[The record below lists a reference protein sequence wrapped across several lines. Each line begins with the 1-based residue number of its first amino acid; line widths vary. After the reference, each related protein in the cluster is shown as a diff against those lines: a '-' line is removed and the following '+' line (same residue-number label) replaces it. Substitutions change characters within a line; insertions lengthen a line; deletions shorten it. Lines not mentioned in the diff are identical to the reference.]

1 MTESSVQPA
10 LWPAPFA
17 PGAVEATVTVP
28 GSKSVTNR
36 GLVLAA
42 LAAEPGWLRRPLR
55 SRDTLLMADALRA
68 MGVGIEETV
77 SSNSTASNSSGVSG
91 GSGEAWRVIPA
102 GLHGPATVDV
112 GNAGT
117 VMRFLPPVAALADGP
132 VRFHGDPRAY
142 ERPLHQVINALRVL
156 GARIDDDNRGS
167 LPLTVHGGG
176 ALDGGSVRIDASAS
190 SQFVSAL
197 LLSGARYNQG
207 VEVRHVGSA
216 LPSLPHIRM
225 TVDMLRRVGAQVDE
239 PETGG
244 EPDVWRVSPSA
255 LLGRDLTVEPDL
267 SNAQPFLA
275 AALVTGGRVTVP
287 DWPEQTTQP
296 GDALR
301 EIFTRM
307 GGSCSFTTTSE
318 GATGLTFR
326 GSGRVHG
333 IDVDLSEVGELTPGI
348 AAVAA
353 LADSPSTLRGVAHLR
368 LHETDRLAALTQE
381 INELGG
387 DVTET
392 ADGLHIRPRPLHG
405 GVFHTYDDHRMAT
418 AGSIIGLSVAG
429 VKIENVAT
437 TGKDPAGLPSD
448 VDQHARGSGSLTR
461 CAATG
466 RIPTRTTSARDRIPR
481 ATGPA
486 PASARNTRTR
496 PRAWC

>member
-1 MTESSVQPA
+1 MAMTESSVQPA
-10 LWPAPFA
+10 LWPAPYA
-17 PGAVEATVTVP
+17 RGAVEATVTVP

-42 LAAEPGWLRRPLR
+42 LAAEPGWLRHPLR
-55 SRDTLLMADALRA
+55 SRDTLLMAEALRA
-68 MGVGIEETV
+68 MGVGIEETL
-77 SSNSTASNSSGVSG
+77 SSSSTAAGVPAPG
-91 GSGEAWRVIPA
+91 GEAWRVIPS

-117 VMRFLPPVAALADGP
+117 VMRFLPPVATLADGT
-132 VRFHGDPRAY
+132 VRFDGDPRSY
-142 ERPLHQVINALRVL
+142 ERPLHSVIHALRAL

-176 ALDGGSVRIDASAS
+176 ALDGGAVEIDASAS

-197 LLSGARYNQG
+197 LLSGARFNQG
-207 VEVRHVGSA
+207 VEVRHVGKV
-216 LPSLPHIRM
+216 LPSMPHIRM
-225 TVDMLRRVGAQVDE
+225 TVDMLRAVGAQVDE

-244 EPDVWRVSPSA
+244 EPNVWRVSPSA

-287 DWPEQTTQP
+287 DWPERTTQP

-301 EIFTRM
+301 QIFTEM
-307 GGSCSFTTTSE
+307 GGSCEFHMTAE
-318 GATGLTFR
+318 GTCLTFR
-326 GSGRVHG
+326 GTGAIHG

-368 LHETDRLAALTQE
+368 LHETDRLAALTKE

-418 AGSIIGLSVAG
+418 AGSVIGLAVEG
-429 VKIENVAT
+429 VRIENVAT
-437 TGKDPAGLPSD
+437 TAKTLPDFPRMWTDMLAG
-448 VDQHARGSGSLTR
+448 AG
-461 CAATG
+461 A
-466 RIPTRTTSARDRIPR
+466 
-481 ATGPA
+481 
-486 PASARNTRTR
+486 
-496 PRAWC
+496 

>member
-1 MTESSVQPA
+1 MTESPVHTA
-10 LWPAPFA
+10 LWPAPHA
-17 PGAVEATVTVP
+17 SGPVDATVTVP

-36 GLVLAA
+36 ALVLAA

-68 MGVGIEETV
+68 MGVGIEEQV
-77 SSNSTASNSSGVSG
+77 SSSSTATG
-91 GSGEAWRVIPA
+91 GPDSGEAWRIIPA

-132 VRFHGDPRAY
+132 VRFDGDPRSY
-142 ERPLHQVINALRVL
+142 ERPLGEVIRALRAL
-156 GARIDDDNRGS
+156 GARIDDDGRGA
-167 LPLTVHGGG
+167 LPMTVHGCG
-176 ALDGGSVRIDASAS
+176 ALDGGAVEIDASSS

-197 LLSGARYNQG
+197 LLSAPRFNQG
-207 VEVRHVGSA
+207 VEVRHRGSR
-216 LPSLPHIRM
+216 LPSMPHIRM
-225 TVDMLRRVGAQVDE
+225 TVDMLRTVGAQVDE

-244 EPDVWRVSPSA
+244 EPDVWRVRSGA

-287 DWPEQTTQP
+287 DWPERTTQP

-301 EIFTRM
+301 QIFTEM
-307 GGSCSFTTTSE
+307 GGSCELTE
-318 GATGLTFR
+318 AGLTFT
-326 GSGRVHG
+326 GSGRIHG
-333 IDVDLSEVGELTPGI
+333 IDVDLGEVGELTPGI

-368 LHETDRLAALTQE
+368 LHETDRLAALTKE

-392 ADGLHIRPRPLHG
+392 EDGLHIRPRPLHG

-418 AGSIIGLSVAG
+418 AGALIGLAVEG
-429 VKIENVAT
+429 VEVENVAT
-437 TGKDPAGLPSD
+437 TAKTLPDFPRMWTDMLAG
-448 VDQHARGSGSLTR
+448 
-461 CAATG
+461 
-466 RIPTRTTSARDRIPR
+466 
-481 ATGPA
+481 
-486 PASARNTRTR
+486 N
-496 PRAWC
+496 